1 MLKRTIPTAGL
12 TVLPRTG
19 HTANLGEPDVFNSA
33 VDTFL
38 GSVARGSWRERD
50 PHSLSASTTGIS

>member
-1 MLKRTIPTAGL
+1 MLKRTIPTACL
-12 TVLPRTG
+12 ATVLLRTG

-38 GSVARGSWRERD
+38 GSVAVGSGA
-50 PHSLSASTTGIS
+50 SAIPTRCPPPPPE